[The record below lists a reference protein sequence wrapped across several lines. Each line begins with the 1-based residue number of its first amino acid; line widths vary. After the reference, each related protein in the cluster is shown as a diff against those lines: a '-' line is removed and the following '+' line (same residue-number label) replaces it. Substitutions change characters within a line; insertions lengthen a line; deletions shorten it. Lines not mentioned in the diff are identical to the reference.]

1 MGKTIK
7 EEAQQYEPPTT
18 KNITELEKVS
28 VDLVIEE
35 REYTK
40 QDGTTFKLDVI
51 VVDGED
57 YRMPISVLKN
67 LKAILVEKPN
77 LKFFKVS
84 KSGESFKTVY
94 TVITL
99 D

>member
-7 EEAQQYEPPTT
+7 EEAQEYEPPTT

-28 VDLVIEE
+28 VDLVVEE

-40 QDGTTFKLDVI
+40 EDGTTFKLDVI

-67 LKAILVEKPN
+67 IKAILEVKPE
-77 LKFFKVS
+77 LKNFKVT
-84 KSGESFKTVY
+84 KTGESFKTVY
-94 TVITL
+94 TVIEL